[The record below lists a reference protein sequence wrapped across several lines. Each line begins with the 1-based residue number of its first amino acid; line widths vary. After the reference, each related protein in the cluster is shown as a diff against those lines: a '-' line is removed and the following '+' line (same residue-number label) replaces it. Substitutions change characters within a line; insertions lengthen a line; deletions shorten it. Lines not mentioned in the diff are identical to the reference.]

1 MDENENLDFIDVDE
15 LTNNEL
21 ESDLLE
27 ATLIIQE
34 SVVTIDDALH
44 TCVNLLLITN
54 VFLALI
60 IGIFCASILSRFLE
74 VRR

>member
-1 MDENENLDFIDVDE
+1 MDENESYNIDE

>member
-1 MDENENLDFIDVDE
+1 MDENESYDIDE

-27 ATLIIQE
+27 ATIIIQE
-34 SVVTIDDALH
+34 SVVTIDDTLH

>member
-1 MDENENLDFIDVDE
+1 MDENESYDIDE
-15 LTNNEL
+15 LMNNEL

>member
-1 MDENENLDFIDVDE
+1 MDENENLDSITVDE

-44 TCVNLLLITN
+44 TCVNLLLIT
-54 VFLALI
+54 
-60 IGIFCASILSRFLE
+60 
-74 VRR
+74 